1 MVDAM
6 NSPVSGHQTAW
17 GDIDEELRLDSGGYS
32 QELDLELESTED
44 RIQEPFDPERI
55 DVRTRSMTID
65 LLLARLRRGVLD
77 LTPDFQRR
85 AGIWKPENQSR
96 LVESLLLRIPLPSF
110 YAAENEDE
118 TWAMVDGVQRMAAIA
133 RFIQPESLG
142 KEPLRLQGLEYLKY
156 NGYTYEDL
164 PGRLQTRLVETE
176 VLIHLIGKTT
186 PEEVKFNIFGRI
198 NTGGMPLSL
207 QELRHALIPGKA
219 RDLLAELS
227 ESESFQRATRGSVND
242 ARMSDR
248 EMVLR
253 FLAFSITDLSE
264 YTSNNLDAFLQDAM
278 KKLNHW
284 SEERIE
290 GLKEDFEVSMNSAVE
305 IFGEHAF
312 RKVLPGQHGRNPIN
326 KALFETISV
335 SLARLSESERRALAE
350 RRERV
355 VAGLGEL
362 LSEREFNESV
372 SVATGYP
379 KRVRTRF
386 RGIMDLFVEVID
398 G

>member
-1 MVDAM
+1 M
-6 NSPVSGHQTAW
+6 NSPASGHQTTW
-17 GDIDEELRLDSGGYS
+17 GEPGYGPRLDSGGYS
-32 QELDLELESTED
+32 QELDQERESAED
-44 RIQEPFDPERI
+44 RIQEPFDPEHI

-85 AGIWKPENQSR
+85 SDIWKPENQSR
-96 LVESLLLRIPLPSF
+96 LIESLLLRIPLPSF

-118 TWAMVDGVQRMAAIA
+118 TWAMVDGVQRLTTIA
-133 RFIQPESLG
+133 RFIQPESIG

-156 NGYTYEDL
+156 DGYTYEDL

-198 NTGGMPLSL
+198 NTGGTPLSL
-207 QELRHALIPGKA
+207 QELRHALIPGRA

-290 GLKEDFEVSMNSAVE
+290 GLKKDFEVSMSSAME

-312 RKVLPGQHGRNPIN
+312 RKALPGQHGRNPIN

-362 LSEREFNESV
+362 LNEREFNESV

>member
-1 MVDAM
+1 M

-17 GDIDEELRLDSGGYS
+17 GDLDDELRLDSGGYS

-207 QELRHALIPGKA
+207 QELRHALIPGRA

-227 ESESFQRATRGSVND
+227 ESESFQRATLGSVND

-264 YTSNNLDAFLQDAM
+264 YTSNNLDVFLQDAM

-290 GLKEDFEVSMNSAVE
+290 GLKEDFEVSMNSAME

-335 SLARLSESERRALAE
+335 SLARLSESERRALVE
-350 RRERV
+350 RRKRV
-355 VAGLGEL
+355 VSGLGEL
-362 LSEREFNESV
+362 LSEKEFNESV

>member
-6 NSPVSGHQTAW
+6 NSPASGHQTTW
-17 GDIDEELRLDSGGYS
+17 GEPGYGPRLDSGGYS
-32 QELDLELESTED
+32 QELDQERESAED
-44 RIQEPFDPERI
+44 RIQEPFDPEHI

-85 AGIWKPENQSR
+85 SDIWKPENQSR
-96 LVESLLLRIPLPSF
+96 LIESLLLRIPLPSF

-118 TWAMVDGVQRMAAIA
+118 TWAMVDGVQRLTTIA
-133 RFIQPESLG
+133 RFIQPESIG

-156 NGYTYEDL
+156 DGYTYEDL

-198 NTGGMPLSL
+198 NTGGTPLSL
-207 QELRHALIPGKA
+207 QELRHALIPGRA

-290 GLKEDFEVSMNSAVE
+290 GLKKDFEVSMSSAME

-312 RKVLPGQHGRNPIN
+312 RKALPGQHGRNPIN

-362 LSEREFNESV
+362 LNEREFNESV

>member
-1 MVDAM
+1 M